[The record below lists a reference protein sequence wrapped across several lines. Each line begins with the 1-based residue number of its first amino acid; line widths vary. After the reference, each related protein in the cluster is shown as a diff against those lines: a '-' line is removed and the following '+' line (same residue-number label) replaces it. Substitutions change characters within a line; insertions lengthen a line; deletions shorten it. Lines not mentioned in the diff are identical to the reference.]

1 MSVFFLF
8 FVLIFW
14 FCLNVEL
21 SILCFSRN
29 IYYFTNNSTNFC
41 KNFSQTGHL
50 SVIEK
55 ESTGLLFDDLIVSM
69 RKKAISFEYLPSNK
83 IGKKFPNLKFGSNF
97 EGYFEDNGAVLK
109 ANLCRKVLLVS

>member
-1 MSVFFLF
+1 MLF
-8 FVLIFW
+8 FW
-14 FCLNVEL
+14 FCLNVEF
-21 SILCFSRN
+21 SILFFLRN
-29 IYYFTNNSTNFC
+29 SDYSNNFC

-55 ESTGLLFDDLIVSM
+55 ESTGVLFDDLIVSM
-69 RKKAISFEYLPSNK
+69 RKKAIPFEYLPGNK
-83 IGKKFPNLKFGSNF
+83 IVKKFPNLKFDLNF